1 MAKAKGKK
9 KVWKIVGIVLGI
21 VLALGAIVTIFKAD
35 DEKKLNAFDYEIA
48 AVDAEGKVYE
58 SDTAIVTKDVVS
70 VNKLKVEYTEEAEVE
85 FRVHLYDEDGKYLSS
100 TEWLQED
107 YEYEAVEGSMAVNA
121 HIEVRPLDDNDG
133 RVGFF
138 EKGGYVNDIKVTYNP
153 ELVKIKAEKDSTA
166 GEESAA

>member
-9 KVWKIVGIVLGI
+9 KVWKIVGIVLAA
-21 VLALGAIVTIFKAD
+21 VLALGAIFTIFKAD

-48 AVDAEGKVYE
+48 AVDSEGKVYE
-58 SDTAIVTKDVVS
+58 SDTAIVTKDMVS
-70 VNKLKVEYTEEAEVE
+70 VNDLKVEYTEDAEVE

-107 YEYEAVEGSMAVNA
+107 YEYKATEGSTAVNA

-153 ELVKIKAEKDSTA
+153 ELVKIEAEDSTA